1 MPTMRYVLITCS
13 TAAAA
18 LTLAG
23 CGGGETPTGTGNG
36 NGVGSATSITLV
48 SGDAQSGGRSTTLG
62 SPLVVKVSDAQGN
75 GVSGVTVDWEV
86 TLGAGTLSAASAT
99 TDAGG
104 QASVTYDLGH
114 LPGANTVT
122 ASSSGLSGSPVTF
135 AAAGVDM
142 GPVTVTVE
150 MSGTAFVA
158 PGGGDDI
165 TILLGDTIEWVNR
178 DGVQHTATSSSE
190 PAGGVGFDS
199 PFLNQGQTFVFEPA
213 VTGTW
218 VYFCRVH
225 PATMVDAMI
234 TVQ

>member
-36 NGVGSATSITLV
+36 NGVGSATSIALV
-48 SGDAQSGGRSTTLG
+48 SGDAQSGGRTTTLG

-75 GVSGVTVDWEV
+75 GVSGITVNWEV
-86 TLGAGTLSAASAT
+86 TSGAGTLSAASAT

-114 LPGANTVT
+114 LPGANTVI

-150 MSGTAFVA
+150 MGGTAFVA

-165 TILLGDTIEWVNR
+165 TILLGDAIEWVNR
-178 DGVQHTATSSSE
+178 DGVQHTASSNNQ
-190 PAGGVGFDS
+190 PAGGVAFDS

-225 PATMVDAMI
+225 PATMVGATI

>member
-1 MPTMRYVLITCS
+1 MPTMRYVVIACS

-23 CGGGETPTGTGNG
+23 CGGGETPTGNG
-36 NGVGSATSITLV
+36 TGVGPATSITLV
-48 SGDAQSGGRSTTLG
+48 SGDAQSGGRTTTLG
-62 SPLVVKVSDAQGN
+62 SPLVVKVSDAQGD
-75 GVSGVTVDWEV
+75 GVSGVTVNWEV
-86 TLGAGTLSAASAT
+86 TSGAGTLSAASTT

-104 QASVTYDLGH
+104 QASVAYDLGH
-114 LPGANTVT
+114 LPGANTVI

-135 AAAGVDM
+135 AAVGVDM
-142 GPVTVTVE
+142 GPVTVTVK
-150 MSGTAFVA
+150 MRGTAFVA

-165 TILLGDTIEWVNR
+165 TILLGDAIEWVNR
-178 DGVQHTATSSSE
+178 DAGQYTATSNSE

-199 PFLNQGQTFVFEPA
+199 SFLNQGQAFVFQPA

-225 PATMVDAMI
+225 PTTMVNARI

>member
-1 MPTMRYVLITCS
+1 MPTMRCVLITCS

-23 CGGGETPTGTGNG
+23 CGGGETPTGNG

-48 SGDAQSGGRSTTLG
+48 SGDAQSGGRTTTLG
-62 SPLVVKVSDAQGN
+62 SPLVVKVSDAQGD
-75 GVSGVTVDWEV
+75 GVSGVTVNWEV
-86 TLGAGTLSAASAT
+86 TSGAGTLSAASTT

-104 QASVTYDLGH
+104 QASVAYDLGH
-114 LPGANTVT
+114 LPGANTVI

-150 MSGTAFVA
+150 MNGTAFVA

-165 TILLGDTIEWVNR
+165 TILLGDAIEWVNR
-178 DGVQHTATSSSE
+178 DGVQHTATSNSE